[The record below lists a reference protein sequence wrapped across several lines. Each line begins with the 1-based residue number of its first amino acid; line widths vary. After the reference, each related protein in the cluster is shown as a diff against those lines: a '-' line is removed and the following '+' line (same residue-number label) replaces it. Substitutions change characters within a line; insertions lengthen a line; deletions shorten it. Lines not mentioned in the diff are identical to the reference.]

1 MGWLQITVTDM
12 EVRMTNRSVVE
23 EVLGR
28 VRRFEE
34 DLSSIGVSVDVRG
47 LDVAGRQYGSHET
60 ATCVLCAAY
69 EKGFADGR
77 SRGARESTDRF
88 EGAMNRLLD
97 RS

>member
-1 MGWLQITVTDM
+1 
-12 EVRMTNRSVVE
+12 MTNRSEIE

-34 DLSSIGVSVDVRG
+34 DLNTIGVSIKVDVRG
-47 LDVAGRQYGSHET
+47 LDIAGHEYGSHET
-60 ATCVLCAAY
+60 ETCVLCAAY

-77 SRGARESTDRF
+77 SRGTRDQSDRF
-88 EGAMNRLLD
+88 EGAMTRLLD

>member
-1 MGWLQITVTDM
+1 
-12 EVRMTNRSVVE
+12 MTNRSEVE

-34 DLSSIGVSVDVRG
+34 DLNSIGVRADVRG
-47 LDVAGRQYGSHET
+47 LDVAGRQHGSHET
-60 ATCVLCAAY
+60 ATCVLCAGY

-77 SRGARESTDRF
+77 SRDTRKQSDRL

-97 RS
+97 RL

>member
-1 MGWLQITVTDM
+1 
-12 EVRMTNRSVVE
+12 MTNRSEIE

-34 DLSSIGVSVDVRG
+34 DLNSIGVSVKVDIRG
-47 LDVAGRQYGSHET
+47 LDVASHEYGSHET
-60 ATCVLCAAY
+60 ETCVLCAAY
-69 EKGFADGR
+69 EMGFADGR
-77 SRGARESTDRF
+77 SKCAREQSDRF